1 MELERRLARAEDAPV
16 GRAAMVTAAR
26 PLEHLV
32 LFWSKGIRRS
42 LLVGIVIPAA
52 FLGAMGLGVGSMVGE
67 QAEARRL
74 GGFGYLEFLAPGM
87 MAVLAMQAA
96 VQESLWPVLGGIKW
110 RRTYE
115 AMLATPLEVDHVLR
129 GQLAYTCLRVGFAAV
144 LYLLV
149 MTAFGVPS
157 SALVLLTPLVAVL
170 TGLAFAAPVTAF
182 SATQETDI
190 RFPLI
195 FRLGV
200 MPLFLFSG
208 AFFPLEQ
215 LPVGIQVIAKVAPLW
230 HGIELCRGL
239 TLGTIGLLPAAGHL
253 GYLLLWAAAGV
264 AAGHVTFERRLRP

>member
-1 MELERRLARAEDAPV
+1 MGAP
-16 GRAAMVTAAR
+16 AAAIR

-42 LLVGIVIPAA
+42 ILVGLVIPAA
-52 FLGAMGLGVGSMVGE
+52 FIGAMGLGVGSMVGA
-67 QAEARRL
+67 QAQARRL
-74 GGFGYLEFLAPGM
+74 DGFEYLEFLAPGM

-115 AMLATPLEVDHVLR
+115 AMLATPLEVGDVLR
-129 GQLAYTCLRVGFAAV
+129 GQLAYTCVRVGFAAV
-144 LYLLV
+144 LYVVVLA
-149 MTAFGVPS
+149 AFGVPRS
-157 SALVLLTPLVAVL
+157 PLVVLAPIVAVL

-190 RFPLI
+190 RFPLV

-208 AFFPLEQ
+208 AFFPVDQ
-215 LPVGIQVIAKVAPLW
+215 LPVALQVVAKVAPLW
-230 HGIELCRGL
+230 HGIQVCRGL
-239 TLGTIGLLPAAGHL
+239 TLGTIELLAGLGHVGYMLLWVVVGLAAGHI
-253 GYLLLWAAAGV
+253 
-264 AAGHVTFERRLRP
+264 TFTRRLRP

>member
-1 MELERRLARAEDAPV
+1 MLSPV
-16 GRAAMVTAAR
+16 GSVR

-42 LLVGIVIPAA
+42 LLVGLVIPTA
-52 FLGAMGLGVGSMVGE
+52 FIGAMGLGVGSMVGE
-67 QAEARRL
+67 RAQATRL
-74 GGFGYLEFLAPGM
+74 GGFEYLEFLAPGM

-115 AMLATPLEVDHVLR
+115 AMLATPLEVGDVLR
-129 GQLAYTCLRVGFAAV
+129 GQLAYTCVRVGFASV
-144 LYLLV
+144 LYAVV
-149 MTAFGVPS
+149 MSAFGVPRS
-157 SALVLLTPLVAVL
+157 PLVVLAPLVAVL
-170 TGLAFAAPVTAF
+170 TGLAFAAPITAF

-190 RFPLI
+190 RFPLV

-215 LPVGIQVIAKVAPLW
+215 LPVALQAVAKIAPLW
-230 HGIELCRGL
+230 HGIQVCRAL
-239 TLGTIGLLPAAGHL
+239 TLGSVDLAPTVGHVAYLLAWVAVGLAAGQR
-253 GYLLLWAAAGV
+253 
-264 AAGHVTFERRLRP
+264 TFARRLRP